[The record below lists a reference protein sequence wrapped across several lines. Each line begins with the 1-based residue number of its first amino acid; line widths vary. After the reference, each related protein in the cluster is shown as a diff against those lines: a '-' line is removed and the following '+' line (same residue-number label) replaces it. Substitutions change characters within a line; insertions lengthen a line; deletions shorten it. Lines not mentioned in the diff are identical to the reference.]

1 MTGEPDRMARAGNYV
16 LGLMNADDRERAER
30 DLEIDPAFRDAVVDI
45 AARMR
50 IIDLGPAPG
59 ADTAGQWK
67 QLARRIAEMPH
78 MRSVETPSAPTPSGR
93 SSAPPLAE
101 AAGRRPHAAPSWRIA
116 ALVACVIA
124 AFAAGYLAGL
134 SRP

>member
-30 DLEIDPAFRDAVVDI
+30 DLEVDPAFRDAVVGI

-50 IIDLGPAPG
+50 IIDLGPAPR
-59 ADTAGQWK
+59 ADNSDQWK

-78 MRSVETPSAPTPSGR
+78 MPSVEPQSAPTPGRR
-93 SSAPPLAE
+93 SSAPPKVQAKKRGL
-101 AAGRRPHAAPSWRIA
+101 PAAPSWRVVAI
-116 ALVACVIA
+116 VACVIA

-134 SRP
+134 S

>member
-30 DLEIDPAFRDAVVDI
+30 DLEIDPAFRDAVVSI

-50 IIDLGPAPG
+50 IIDLGPTPK
-59 ADTAGQWK
+59 ADNADQWK

-78 MRSVETPSAPTPSGR
+78 MRSVETPPAPPLSGR
-93 SSAPPLAE
+93 SSAPSLVE
-101 AAGRRPHAAPSWRIA
+101 AARRRLHAAPSWRTA
-116 ALVACVIA
+116 AFAACVIA